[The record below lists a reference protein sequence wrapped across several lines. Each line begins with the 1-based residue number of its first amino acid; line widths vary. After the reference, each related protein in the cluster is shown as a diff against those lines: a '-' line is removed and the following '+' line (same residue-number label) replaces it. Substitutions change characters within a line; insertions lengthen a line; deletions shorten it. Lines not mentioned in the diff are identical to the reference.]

1 MPFSPYS
8 ALADLLAQQAAVIS
22 PAELHGLLLGRSV
35 AGSGFAPEPWLA
47 DAAEL
52 IGSIADEALKKALL
66 GLQTLLK
73 AELTGQDITLTL
85 LLPPDSAPLAE
96 RASALGKWCQGF
108 LSGFGLIAG
117 SAALSADAQE
127 VLQDLASIAT
137 VQDGLEGS
145 EGGEG
150 GEGGEGDYMQVM
162 EYLRVAPLLLHAEC
176 AKATEKKN
184 A

>member
-1 MPFSPYS
+1 MSASPYS
-8 ALADLLAQQAAVIS
+8 ALTDLLAQQGAVIS

-35 AGSGFAPEPWLA
+35 AGSGFEAQDWLA
-47 DAAEL
+47 DVHEL
-52 IGSIADEALKKALL
+52 IGSLDEALQKALL

-73 AELTGQDITLTL
+73 AELSGQDITLTL
-85 LLPPDSAPLAE
+85 LLPPDSAALAE

-117 SAALSADAQE
+117 SAALSSEAQE

-137 VQDGLEGS
+137 VQDGLEDS
-145 EGGEG
+145 DDGES
-150 GEGGEGDYMQVM
+150 DYMQVM
-162 EYLRVAPLLLHAEC
+162 EYLRVAPLLLYAEC
-176 AKATEKKN
+176 VKAGQN

>member
-1 MPFSPYS
+1 MSSSPYS
-8 ALADLLAQQAAVIS
+8 ALADLLIQQKAVIS

-52 IGSIADEALKKALL
+52 IGSAADEALEKALI

-73 AELTGQDITLTL
+73 AELSGQDITLTL
-85 LLPPDSAPLAE
+85 LLPPDNAPLAE

-108 LSGFGLIAG
+108 LGGFGLIAG
-117 SAALSADAQE
+117 SAALSADAPE

-137 VQDGLEGS
+137 VQDSLEDS
-145 EGGEG
+145 ED
-150 GEGGEGDYMQVM
+150 GEGDYMQVM
-162 EYLRVAPLLLHAEC
+162 EYLRVAPLLLYGEC
-176 AKATEKKN
+176 AQAVEQKSC
-184 A
+184 